1 MSKLTLKIICVLLFG
16 AAISGCGSIK
26 QESAMEWMARQP
38 QYIDP

>member
-1 MSKLTLKIICVLLFG
+1 MSKLILKTIAVML
-16 AAISGCGSIK
+16 AATALAGCGSIK